1 MRQESLNEKTC
12 WNKHGTGLFER
23 AGGESKEITTGLEE
37 NRGKEHKSV
46 WTQF

>member
-12 WNKHGTGLFER
+12 WNKHNTGLFEKV
-23 AGGESKEITTGLEE
+23 GGKNKEITKGLEE
-37 NRGKEHKSV
+37 NRGKEQKSV